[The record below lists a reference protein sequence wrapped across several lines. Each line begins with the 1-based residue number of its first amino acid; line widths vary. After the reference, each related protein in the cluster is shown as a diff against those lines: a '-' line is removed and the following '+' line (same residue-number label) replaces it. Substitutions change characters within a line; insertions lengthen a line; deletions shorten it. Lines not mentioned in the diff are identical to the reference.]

1 MWRYTLRDS
10 LRMPPCPRCGSLLGV
25 VRLRGTVYVCMDCL
39 PREAWEAHWVADDAA
54 LPKPGRQSNAQ
65 RTG

>member
-1 MWRYTLRDS
+1 MPWQYTLRDE

-25 VRLRGTVYVCMDCL
+25 VRLKLAIYVCMDCL
-39 PREAWEAHWVADDAA
+39 PRLAFEAHWVPSDKRIEA
-54 LPKPGRQSNAQ
+54 RTC